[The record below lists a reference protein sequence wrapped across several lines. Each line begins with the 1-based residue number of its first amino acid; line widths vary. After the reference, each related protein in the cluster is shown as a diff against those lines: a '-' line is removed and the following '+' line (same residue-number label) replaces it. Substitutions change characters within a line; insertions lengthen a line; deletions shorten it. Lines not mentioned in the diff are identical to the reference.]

1 MSEKKLHFETLQQ
14 HAGQVPDPV
23 TGARAVPIYQTTSYV
38 FKDAQE
44 AEDRFALRKPGYIYG
59 RLTRMYWKRDWL
71 PLKAAQQALP

>member
-44 AEDRFALRKPGYIYG
+44 AEDRFALRKPGVTYG
-59 RLTRMYWKRDWL
+59 RLTIRRRMLLEKRL
-71 PLKAAQQALP
+71 CP

>member
-44 AEDRFALRKPGYIYG
+44 AEDRFA
-59 RLTRMYWKRDWL
+59 
-71 PLKAAQQALP
+71 AAGEEAHVQQR